1 MILKKLKSI
10 LGMNKS
16 KLDDFLSGQRYLKLI
31 RDHNIDYVY
40 IDKLVGTDDIKDLLN
55 VLKSEKYQIAFH
67 DNVHPTVS
75 DPGAYFSYSSE
86 KSIDDNHWSMTY
98 GNHGWSGGIYQ
109 IRDFILARQ
118 IISLIK
124 KEELTR
130 IQISD
135 VIFFSHY
142 DLKSEDDS
150 KMKGSE
156 IDEMHR
162 KMTTKE
168 IINKISSKDSHQ
180 IWESTCEII
189 ALGQDREAIKPLLGL
204 TNKIDDLTKGVEL
217 GGAFAPNSRFLSG
230 AIKTLEFHRDSD
242 FCTCALYGLHDCMN
256 PNKEVDKGFL
266 KIDNIVRIENKWVD
280 YYEASCTRCN
290 QKFIIEEREGHY
302 MWWKWERITE
312 HNMQ

>member
-1 MILKKLKSI
+1 
-10 LGMNKS
+10 MNKS
-16 KLDDFLSGQRYLKLI
+16 KLDDFLSGQHYLQLK
-31 RDHNIDYVY
+31 RENNIDYLY
-40 IDKLVGTDDIKDLLN
+40 IDKFVETGNIKDLLN

-150 KMKGSE
+150 KKKGSE

-162 KMTTKE
+162 K
-168 IINKISSKDSHQ
+168 
-180 IWESTCEII
+180 
-189 ALGQDREAIKPLLGL
+189 
-204 TNKIDDLTKGVEL
+204 
-217 GGAFAPNSRFLSG
+217 
-230 AIKTLEFHRDSD
+230 KTL
-242 FCTCALYGLHDCMN
+242 
-256 PNKEVDKGFL
+256 KK
-266 KIDNIVRIENKWVD
+266 
-280 YYEASCTRCN
+280 
-290 QKFIIEEREGHY
+290 
-302 MWWKWERITE
+302 
-312 HNMQ
+312 

>member
-1 MILKKLKSI
+1 MNVQKLKFNFGSK
-10 LGMNKS
+10 KS
-16 KLDDFLSGQRYLKLI
+16 KLEEFLSGQRYLKLI
-31 RDHNIDYVY
+31 RENGIEYVY

-55 VLKSEKYQIAFH
+55 ILRSEKYQIAFH
-67 DNVHPTVS
+67 DNVHPTIS
-75 DPGAYFSYSSE
+75 DPGAYFSYSSD
-86 KSIDDNHWSMTY
+86 KSIDNNHWSMTY
-98 GNHGWSGGIYQ
+98 GNRGWSGGIYQ

-124 KEELTR
+124 KEELSR

-150 KMKGSE
+150 KKKGSE

-162 KMTTKE
+162 KRTTKE

-180 IWESTCEII
+180 IWESSCEII

-312 HNMQ
+312 HNTQ